1 MFIFDIVCNVIS
13 DLPNK
18 VHIPDDLKKLSLREH
33 ENTLRPACCDER
45 STARQKSENAIIK

>member
-1 MFIFDIVCNVIS
+1 MFIFDIMRDVIS
-13 DLPNK
+13 DLLNK
-18 VHIPDDLKKLSLREH
+18 VHTPDDLKKPSLREH